1 MKRLFYYI
9 VKGLAL
15 FSRIFKNKYLY
26 SKLIS
31 HAHMANGVMFKSLP
45 RFIHPS
51 SYLDGS
57 YKLQI
62 GSNIVMS
69 TGVVILTHD
78 YSFTTGLISINEK
91 PETDVAILGSVIIGD
106 DCFIGANAV
115 ILPNT
120 EIGNNCI
127 IAAGAVVKG
136 FFADNSIIVGNP
148 ATVKFNIKEW
158 IANKKMNNDLI
169 LHIDKN

>member
-31 HAHMANGVMFKSLP
+31 IAHQVNGVIFKSSP

-51 SYLDGS
+51 TYLDGS
-57 YKLQI
+57 YDLKI
-62 GSNIVMS
+62 GANIVIS

-78 YSFTTGLISINEK
+78 YSYTTGLISINEK
-91 PETDVAILGSVIIGD
+91 PKTDVAILGPVIIGD
-106 DCFIGANAV
+106 NCFIGANAL

-136 FFADNSIIVGNP
+136 VFEDNSIIVGNP
-148 ATVKFNIKEW
+148 ATVKFNIKDW
-158 IANKKMNNDLI
+158 IANKKLNNDLI
-169 LHIDKN
+169 LHFDKN